1 MPLSISVGFKKHK
14 DDRMVSFA
22 TTIYERMLAD
32 AKYLALKPAYDDVKA
47 AVTAYSIAIANA
59 LNGGKDRL
67 ADRDDAKDVLVNQLS
82 NLARKVED
90 ACGDNARFITDAGFE
105 VRTTVRG
112 PKERTA
118 KESVT
123 ELATPVLKV
132 TNDNRKNFAKLNW
145 SEVPHTLTY
154 AIRMK
159 KKEETPWQNGNY
171 NDANQFIFDN
181 LDSETV
187 YDFTIC
193 AIGSNNVKSE
203 WSPVA
208 SVWVM

>member
-1 MPLSISVGFKKHK
+1 MPLTISLGFKKHK
-14 DDRMVSFA
+14 EDRMVSFA
-22 TTIYERMLAD
+22 NTIYERMSAD
-32 AKYLALKPAYDDVKA
+32 AKYLALKPTYDDVKA
-47 AVTAYSIAIANA
+47 AVTVFSTAIANA

-67 ADRDDAKDVLVNQLS
+67 ADRDAAKDVLVNLLFILS
-82 NLARKVED
+82 RKVED
-90 ACGDNARFITDAGFE
+90 ACGDNPRFITDAGFE
-105 VRTTVRG
+105 IRTSGRG

-118 KESVT
+118 KEAVT
-123 ELATPVLKV
+123 ELATPALKV

-159 KKEETPWQNGNY
+159 KKEETPCQNGNY
-171 NDANQFIFDN
+171 NDVNQFIFDN
-181 LDSETV
+181 LDSESV

-203 WSPVA
+203 WSPVV

>member
-1 MPLSISVGFKKHK
+1 
-14 DDRMVSFA
+14 MVSFA
-22 TTIYERMLAD
+22 NTIYERMTAD

-67 ADRDDAKDVLVNQLS
+67 ADRDEAKDVLVNQLAS
-82 NLARKVED
+82 LARKVED
-90 ACGDNARFITDAGFE
+90 ACGDNPRFITDAGFE
-105 VRTTVRG
+105 VRTSVRG

-123 ELATPVLKV
+123 ELATPALKV
-132 TNDNRKNFAKLNW
+132 TNDNRKNFAKLDW
-145 SEVPHTLTY
+145 PEVVHTLTY

-159 KKEETPWQNGNY
+159 KKEETVWQNGNY
-171 NDANQFIFDN
+171 NDDNQFVFNN

-193 AIGSNNVKSE
+193 AIGSNNVKSD
-203 WSPVA
+203 WSPVV